1 MPDYKHPDSKRKLPG
16 IVMAAVHSH
25 TVQKE
30 ARSCESCHA
39 NPKAMGYG
47 IEGGKMW
54 SDQRADWNVGLK
66 TADGAMIPSKFVT
79 QKPKIENF
87 GIDWSR
93 FVDEN
98 GTPLQTVDNHW
109 NLAGP
114 LSNEQRS
121 KLDRRGVCLS
131 CHQSIPKGN
140 LAVSAMTH
148 IAEMAGVEVD
158 KKEHSFILNKILNLS
173 AWVQILLPILLI
185 LAIFLFYK
193 RRKA

>member
-1 MPDYKHPDSKRKLPG
+1 
-16 IVMAAVHSH
+16 MAAVHSH

-30 ARSCESCHA
+30 ARECESCHS
-39 NPKAMGYG
+39 NPQAMGYG
-47 IEGGKMW
+47 IEGGKIFG
-54 SDQRADWNVGLK
+54 DQTEDWNVGLK
-66 TADGAMIPSKFVT
+66 TADGRMIPMKFKI
-79 QKPKIENF
+79 QKPKIDNF

-109 NLAGP
+109 NLAGA

-131 CHQSIPKGN
+131 CHKDIPEGN

-148 IAEMAGVEVD
+148 IAEMAHVEID
-158 KKEHSFILNKILNLS
+158 NKEHQGILNKILNIG
-173 AWVQILLPILLI
+173 AWLQIVGGIFIVLFILYVL
-185 LAIFLFYK
+185 YK
-193 RRKA
+193 VVIRKKSIRSRNRGWK